1 MTRRL
6 SRERARRAALGVQG
20 LARPRPSGRIDARH
34 MRRIYDDIGIIQ
46 IDPINV
52 LARAHHQVAMSRL
65 GPYDTDA
72 LDHHI
77 WRSGE
82 VWEGWVHVDAT
93 ATTDTWPLLAHRR
106 AATLPWRAVRTV
118 MDRRPEFLA
127 AMMEEVAARGPLSA
141 AELSD
146 DGGRIETW
154 GSRSLGRAA
163 LDYHHLRGD
172 LAISWRDGRMTA
184 YFDLA
189 ERVIPDRWRLAE
201 VPPEEDAERALL
213 RRAVRKQGLGTV
225 ADLADHHRQNVP
237 ASRRRLADMARAGEV
252 EEVAVDG
259 WKGPVYA
266 DPDLVIPRRVE
277 AATLLNPF
285 DPALWH
291 RPRTLRLFDLDYRI
305 EIYVPAEKRV
315 WGYYVLPFLLGEELV
330 AMVDLKHDRPRRL
343 LRVAAAHHLPAG
355 VGRDVATPLV
365 AELAEWARWIGAEGI
380 EVVDRGDLA
389 GPLAAAVARDRP
401 LG

>member
-1 MTRRL
+1 MTRRM
-6 SRERARRAALGVQG
+6 RRDQARRAVLGGLG
-20 LARPRPSGRIDARH
+20 LARPRPTGRVDVRH
-34 MRRIYDDIGIIQ
+34 FRRLYDDLGVVQ

-72 LDHHI
+72 LDTFM

-82 VWEGWVHVDAT
+82 VWEGWIHVDAT

-106 AATLPWRAVRTV
+106 AATLPWRAVKEV
-118 MDRRPEFLA
+118 MERRPGYLSSVLQ
-127 AMMEEVAARGPLSA
+127 EVRERGELSA
-141 AELSD
+141 AQLD
-146 DGGRIETW
+146 DGGGRITTW

-172 LAISWRDGRMTA
+172 LAISWRDRRMTVH
-184 YFDLA
+184 FDLP
-189 ERVIPDRWRLAE
+189 ERVLPARWLQAPVPEPAEADRLLLL
-201 VPPEEDAERALL
+201 RAL
-213 RRAVRKQGLGTV
+213 RTVGVGTV
-225 ADLADHHRQNVP
+225 ADLADHHRQHVP
-237 ASRRRLADMARAGEV
+237 SARAHLRDLAAAGLAEEV
-252 EEVAVDG
+252 EVEG
-259 WKGPVYA
+259 WRGPVYA
-266 DPDLVIPRRVE
+266 DPDLVVPRRVE

-330 AMVDLKHDRPRRL
+330 AMVDLKHDRKADRL
-343 LRVAAAHHLPAG
+343 LVAAAHLLPAG
-355 VGRDVATPLV
+355 ADRDVARPLAEELRTWASWVGAARIEVADRGALAPALAPLV
-365 AELAEWARWIGAEGI
+365 EA
-380 EVVDRGDLA
+380 
-389 GPLAAAVARDRP
+389 
-401 LG
+401 